1 MSLTLL
7 TYPADTCSVS
17 NEMLFVIQESVKAV
31 DPVTYPNY
39 KYVLDVYVASAL
51 VARMKVNP
59 DPVNSF
65 GIFDV
70 SKILQNYATYGFADL
85 GQKSDHNIKIDYQ
98 VKLGEEY
105 SDTIYTNL
113 ITDSARSCFQTYKPK
128 PFTSS
133 VAIVDGLASNMP
145 AITNQHRSN
154 AHVIFN
160 AIFDNTSPNDFVV
173 VFKNENTT
181 IHTEDIV
188 NTDYAVANKIRRID
202 LGSLF
207 TTWAGQSTHVLITCG
222 SEISFRINIL
232 CNAKYTPYTLV
243 WLNPYGGYE
252 SQSFGLVSKK
262 SIEVDKK
269 YYTKLDYEINASGV
283 VSYKADN
290 VYYGGKRGY
299 ASKVKTKLSLTSHLL
314 SDGEYTWLA
323 DLFAS
328 PDIYFYDGSNFI
340 PVSITETNYEHRT
353 YLNSKVTPLQFS
365 IEFGTDYNTQLL

>member
-17 NEMLFVIQESVKAV
+17 NEMLFVIQEATKAV

-70 SKILQNYATYGFADL
+70 SKILQNYATYGFADP
-85 GQKSDHNIKIDYQ
+85 GVTVADYSIKVDYQ

-105 SDTIYTNL
+105 SDTLYTNL
-113 ITDSARSCFQTYKPK
+113 VVDSARSCFQTYKEK

-133 VAIVDGLASNMP
+133 VAIPNGLASNMP
-145 AITNQHRSN
+145 TTTNQHGVN
-154 AHVIFN
+154 LHNIFN
-160 AIFDNTSPNDFVV
+160 VCYNATGVTDISI
-173 VFKNENTT
+173 VFKNEGTT
-181 IHTEDIV
+181 VHTTSVSMADYLTV
-188 NTDYAVANKIRRID
+188 NKMRRINIGT
-202 LGSLF
+202 LIA
-207 TTWAGQSTHVLITCG
+207 TWANASTHVLITG
-222 SEISFRINIL
+222 DNISQRINIL
-232 CNAKYTPYTLV
+232 CSSKYTPYTLV
-243 WLNPYGGYE
+243 WLNPFGAYE

-262 SIEVDKK
+262 TIDVDKK

-290 VYYGGKRGY
+290 VFYGGKRGY

-314 SDGEYTWLA
+314 SDGEYTWFA

-328 PDIYFYDGSNFI
+328 PDVYFFDGTNFI